1 MASVNRMT
9 LLGNVGQDPEV
20 KFLSSGTAVC
30 NLSVATTYTWK
41 DKTSGE
47 KKSETEWHRVV
58 LMGRTAEVAGEYLKK
73 GSSVYIEGRLR
84 TRKWEKDGVERYS
97 TEIMGDSMQL
107 LGGKGERQE
116 TPAPAPSPKAAA
128 LFQAKANADRV
139 ATGFDDFADD
149 LPF

>member
-107 LGGKGERQE
+107 LGGKGGNAEQGRQE
-116 TPAPAPSPKAAA
+116 LPAAAKAAPAK
-128 LFQAKANADRV
+128 V

>member
-84 TRKWEKDGVERYS
+84 TRKWEKGGVERYS

-116 TPAPAPSPKAAA
+116 VPKQPEKAPAKAGS
-128 LFQAKANADRV
+128 
-139 ATGFDDFADD
+139 GFDDFADD